1 MYIGNFLTPVASH
14 LMVVNV
20 DLVFIDTPVI
30 NWNLENRT
38 KLVLFSI
45 VFRDVVISAFRCN

>member
-45 VFRDVVISAFRCN
+45 VFRVVISAFRCN